1 MPDPPPAEPTGK
13 RLTEWSL
20 LQTAAGPEVSSAGV
34 MRPVSR
40 LECARSQAPSS
51 RADVRGLPRRIAPAG
66 RDRVELGEQTMPP
79 PLSRMADHNP
89 TVLVARA
96 REHVA

>member
-1 MPDPPPAEPTGK
+1 
-13 RLTEWSL
+13 
-20 LQTAAGPEVSSAGV
+20 

-66 RDRVELGEQTMPP
+66 QDRVELGEQTMPP

-96 REHVA
+96 REHVAARLPAENPATASSPGYFHRYLPPTTSHNCTP